1 MNYLELLQQNRGD
14 SGHAAAAGQL
24 PKKIRRVPVLHSVKG
39 RASLHR
45 RATLTTGDKT
55 TQRRKTSS
63 MAKRRKG
70 RKSGRLTKAEIK
82 KAGSLKAAWAARKH
96 TKATR
101 KASRK
106 AGKRRASARKSARR
120 VARKSAKRRAS
131 RRRSAHRAP
140 RTTVT
145 RTVIQKLPG
154 HTTKIAVVPVATSRS
169 SGKRRK
175 ARRGKARRKSSKRS
189 KAAKKGAAT
198 RKRRKSHKKKY
209 GARSSVAKHMRAARK
224 HGWGGGHAM
233 ENPLGGMELVVGLFT
248 GVLGFATADL
258 LDRFIATHALTAKS
272 DGSFADTPPADGNYP
287 GLYNATAVLAPMDWK
302 RWLVGGAVSGTPLV
316 AAQFVSS
323 KVGRSALQMFGFG
336 SGMRVLGK
344 GLVDLGAM
352 LAKKYS
358 FTQRLYDGELRAGAL
373 KAKDGSEA
381 ALPSA
386 GLGSPCGCANC
397 TTGVGSCCGRLN
409 TSSPP
414 ASPPI
419 YAPPATPPQQPT
431 TTPPTNTNYVPPAPP
446 PPPPPPP
453 ANHPAEPP
461 SPPLANMLPPGRMN
475 AFTPTAPPVYQ
486 NQVSPLPKPAYIQG
500 TPEQQHRSKYSW
512 GHNDDNQ

>member
-1 MNYLELLQQNRGD
+1 
-14 SGHAAAAGQL
+14 
-24 PKKIRRVPVLHSVKG
+24 
-39 RASLHR
+39 
-45 RATLTTGDKT
+45 
-55 TQRRKTSS
+55 
-63 MAKRRKG
+63 
-70 RKSGRLTKAEIK
+70 
-82 KAGSLKAAWAARKH
+82 
-96 TKATR
+96 
-101 KASRK
+101 
-106 AGKRRASARKSARR
+106 
-120 VARKSAKRRAS
+120 
-131 RRRSAHRAP
+131 
-140 RTTVT
+140 
-145 RTVIQKLPG
+145 
-154 HTTKIAVVPVATSRS
+154 
-169 SGKRRK
+169 
-175 ARRGKARRKSSKRS
+175 
-189 KAAKKGAAT
+189 
-198 RKRRKSHKKKY
+198 
-209 GARSSVAKHMRAARK
+209 
-224 HGWGGGHAM
+224 
-233 ENPLGGMELVVGLFT
+233 MELVVGLFT